1 MADPDAGPCLD
12 VKSDLLGRRE
22 HFQECGLGNMP
33 SGVAGPW
40 RSLGR
45 RPQPDPYWT
54 STKPTRY
61 RTRATSGMERR
72 RASAS
77 GSAWKPHALDVE
89 ATQRVQLLNFGML
102 FSGGVRYGKLRTD
115 LFAAELTDALP
126 VLGVAAAYEGVGPTA
141 SLGVRRPLG
150 ATRFCADRVRP
161 RLLVVRDD
169 MGPHFRGT
177 GRACAARV
185 LRIPGH
191 HPDSLGGSRAAP
203 MQGIIECGDRAASA
217 PF

>member
-126 VLGVAAAYEGVGPTA
+126 VCWALRRRTRALGPRRRWA
-141 SLGVRRPLG
+141 S
-150 ATRFCADRVRP
+150 ADRWAPPAFALIGSARGSWLYGTTWARTSGVLEGLV
-161 RLLVVRDD
+161 LLVSYESLATTLTAWAVAVRH
-169 MGPHFRGT
+169 P
-177 GRACAARV
+177 CRV
-185 LRIPGH
+185 
-191 HPDSLGGSRAAP
+191 
-203 MQGIIECGDRAASA
+203 
-217 PF
+217 